1 MIFVLPARSLQA
13 MFGLLVAALLSIGLV
28 APARAGVTISFW
40 SHESGQNFPHAFF
53 VLEGA
58 PDAGG
63 APVQVSYGFTAK
75 AITPAILLGSVA
87 GKIEV
92 STPGYIQSSDAHF
105 SVMLTDAQY
114 AAVTELVEQWGE
126 AGNSRYNLNRRNCVH
141 FVAEAARR
149 AGLTVVEDRKLMK
162 KPRSFVHSLEPLNE
176 GRVRLL
182 EMPGKAFY
190 ELADRTTAPRSVPA
204 VVPGALAAGEAVAT
218 D

>member
-1 MIFVLPARSLQA
+1 

-28 APARAGVTISFW
+28 APASAGVTISFW

-53 VLEGA
+53 VLEGT

-63 APVQVSYGFTAK
+63 ARVQVSYGFTAK

-87 GKIEV
+87 GKIEE
-92 STPGYIQSSDAHF
+92 STPGYIHSSDAHF
-105 SVMLTDAQY
+105 AVMLTDAQY
-114 AAVTELVEQWGE
+114 AAVTELVQQWGE

-190 ELADRTTAPRSVPA
+190 ELADRTTAPRSAPA
-204 VVPGALAAGEAVAT
+204 AVPGAPAMNEAVAA